1 MAAGTMAGSQ
11 VIGKLPP
18 GIVRDEA
25 VAELVLWLK
34 QTGSKEEAQ
43 PWLDSITDEQ
53 AKKKRAAR

>member
-1 MAAGTMAGSQ
+1 MAGSQ